1 MTDPTKPLKALLKK
15 LEAKFEPAADAP
27 PCPDHADR
35 VVHELIYS
43 LLLWEAGPVKAR
55 AAIDRIDQAVVDY
68 NELRI
73 CMTDELIVILGPRYP
88 LVVERAARLH
98 DCLNEVY
105 VRENGLTLS
114 SLAARSKRDARTYLD
129 SLPGM
134 PTFATARICLQA
146 LGAHAFPLDS
156 RLAKRLV
163 REGVLGDGDCV
174 DTAASKIE
182 RIFRAGEALPAY
194 GRIESWAE
202 LTPARAPTKPA
213 GRSATTKPTASR
225 TTKASTRAS
234 TRR

>member
-1 MTDPTKPLKALLKK
+1 MTDPSKPLKALLKK

-73 CMTDELIVILGPRYP
+73 CLIDELVTILGPRYP
-88 LVVERAARLH
+88 MVVERSARLR

-105 VRENGLTLS
+105 VRENGLVLS
-114 SLAARSKRDARTYLD
+114 SLAGRSKRDARTYLD

-134 PTFATARICLQA
+134 PTFATARICVQA
-146 LGAHAFPLDS
+146 LGAHAFPLDE
-156 RLAKRLV
+156 RLAKRLA
-163 REGVLGDGDCV
+163 REGVLSEGECV
-174 DTAASKIE
+174 DAAAGKIE
-182 RIFRAGEALPAY
+182 RILRAGEAQPAY

-202 LTPARAPTKPA
+202 LTPARAPSKSAKPA
-213 GRSATTKPTASR
+213 AR
-225 TTKASTRAS
+225 TTKASTRSS
-234 TRR
+234 TKR